1 MPSWAIFLSS
11 PFLLAHN
18 PPFSNLHHPYSH
30 PNHFQSLKVHGGL
43 VSSPFPILQYGNK
56 VQTLENMSLHNMLQG
71 NSHPF
76 WNHSQQG
83 KNWEP
88 CNASS
93 VLNNKQSKVNLHKHN
108 FFWHNDLLLEFLKD
122 IPQNKWQA
130 IYDLCTLHDYGQ

>member
-1 MPSWAIFLSS
+1 
-11 PFLLAHN
+11 
-18 PPFSNLHHPYSH
+18 
-30 PNHFQSLKVHGGL
+30 
-43 VSSPFPILQYGNK
+43 
-56 VQTLENMSLHNMLQG
+56 MSLHNMLQG

-108 FFWHNDLLLEFLKD
+108 FFWHNDLLLEFLKEL
-122 IPQNKWQA
+122 PQNKWQA
-130 IYDLCTLHDYGQ
+130 IYDPCTLHDYGQ